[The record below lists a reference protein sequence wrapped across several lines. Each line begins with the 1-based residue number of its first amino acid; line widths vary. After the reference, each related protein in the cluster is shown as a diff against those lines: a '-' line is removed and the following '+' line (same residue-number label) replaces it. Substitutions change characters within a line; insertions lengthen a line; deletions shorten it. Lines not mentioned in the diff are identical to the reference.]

1 MRSSLTIPSPHCA
14 ARATTFPT
22 QINDRSVHFFLDFSN
37 IAISAQQV
45 ANDFGDSVF
54 DSYRVR
60 IDSGNLRDLVLRG
73 REWRSG
79 YAAAG
84 LNDLHAPFVNRFR
97 ELGFKFDVCERGCK
111 SGREQGIDDKIQ
123 KELFRLA
130 CSRQPRGTVVLA
142 TGDGNGHELDE
153 GFIPALQ
160 AVHEAGFA
168 VEVMS
173 WGRSFNCHLRSW
185 AKNNGKAIVLDAF
198 YPEITF
204 VEGGR
209 RVRPLG
215 NIFKKLAK
223 QCIS

>member
-1 MRSSLTIPSPHCA
+1 M
-14 ARATTFPT
+14 
-22 QINDRSVHFFLDFSN
+22 
-37 IAISAQQV
+37 
-45 ANDFGDSVF
+45 
-54 DSYRVR
+54 
-60 IDSGNLRDLVLRG
+60 
-73 REWRSG
+73 
-79 YAAAG
+79 
-84 LNDLHAPFVNRFR
+84 NRFR

-173 WGRSFNCHLRSW
+173 WAAHSIATYEAGQRIMERRLFWMLSIQKSHSLKAVAGFDHWATYSRSSQSSAFPELTLPLR
-185 AKNNGKAIVLDAF
+185 KNDN
-198 YPEITF
+198 
-204 VEGGR
+204 
-209 RVRPLG
+209 
-215 NIFKKLAK
+215 
-223 QCIS
+223 